1 MEKKVTKKDR
11 FNELLRVEGVAEN
24 AELVAFIKHEIE
36 LLDKK
41 ADGKKP
47 TKEQEA
53 NKVLMDKI
61 VSVMTSEGATASD
74 IAKKSDDLKDLS
86 NQKVSSMLRKL
97 VEDGRV
103 VKYSEGK
110 KSLFRLA

>member
-1 MEKKVTKKDR
+1 MEKKMTKKDY
-11 FNELLRVEGVAEN
+11 FKALLALEAVAEN
-24 AELVAFIKHEIE
+24 ADMVKFIEHEIE
-36 LLDKK
+36 LLEKK
-41 ADGKKP
+41 ADNKNP

-74 IAKKSDDLKDLS
+74 IAKKSDELKDLS

-97 VEDGRV
+97 VEEGRV
-103 VKYSEGK
+103 VKYAEGK
-110 KSLFRLA
+110 KSLFKLA

>member
-1 MEKKVTKKDR
+1 METKKMTKKDY
-11 FNELLRVEGVAEN
+11 FKALLAIDEVADNEELVKFINHELELLG
-24 AELVAFIKHEIE
+24 
-36 LLDKK
+36 KK
-41 ADGKKP
+41 ADKKP

-61 VSVMTSEGATASD
+61 VAVMTSEGATASD

-103 VKYSEGK
+103 VKYAEGK